1 MGEMPA
7 ALWDLDGTLIDST
20 EYHWRSWVSALREEG
35 RTLTREQFTATFGQ
49 RNDRILRDWLG
60 PDAAEEQIR
69 RIGDAKEATYRQLMR
84 DGGLDG
90 LPGAQHWVDRLASR
104 GWRQAIASSAPRLN
118 VEAVLDILGWHNRFD
133 AVVAAED
140 VRRGKPDPEVFL
152 LAAQRLHMPA
162 DACIVLE
169 DAAAGVDAA
178 RAAMMRVIGI
188 GPAAA
193 GADLAVASLSD
204 LRDDAFERLLGTPAG
219 DNVQDR
225 AVGSDPD
232 FGA

>member
-1 MGEMPA
+1 
-7 ALWDLDGTLIDST
+7 
-20 EYHWRSWVSALREEG
+20 
-35 RTLTREQFTATFGQ
+35 
-49 RNDRILRDWLG
+49 
-60 PDAAEEQIR
+60 
-69 RIGDAKEATYRQLMR
+69 
-84 DGGLDG
+84 
-90 LPGAQHWVDRLASR
+90 
-104 GWRQAIASSAPRLN
+104 
-118 VEAVLDILGWHNRFD
+118 
-133 AVVAAED
+133 
-140 VRRGKPDPEVFL
+140 VFL
-152 LAAQRLHMPA
+152 LAAARLHMPA
-162 DACIVLE
+162 GACIVLE

-225 AVGSDPD
+225 DVGSDPN

>member
-1 MGEMPA
+1 M
-7 ALWDLDGTLIDST
+7 
-20 EYHWRSWVSALREEG
+20 
-35 RTLTREQFTATFGQ
+35 
-49 RNDRILRDWLG
+49 
-60 PDAAEEQIR
+60 
-69 RIGDAKEATYRQLMR
+69 
-84 DGGLDG
+84 
-90 LPGAQHWVDRLASR
+90 
-104 GWRQAIASSAPRLN
+104 
-118 VEAVLDILGWHNRFD
+118 LDILGWHNRFD

-152 LAAQRLHMPA
+152 VAAERLQMPA

-204 LRDDAFERLLGTPAG
+204 LRDDAFDRLLGTPAW
-219 DNVQDR
+219 DNVHDR

>member
-1 MGEMPA
+1 MPA
-7 ALWDLDGTLIDST
+7 VLWDLDGTLVDSS
-20 EYHWRSWVSALREEG
+20 EYHWRSWVSALRDER

-49 RNDRILRDWLG
+49 RNDRILRGWLG
-60 PDAAEEQIR
+60 PDASEEQIR
-69 RIGDAKEATYRQLMR
+69 RIGDAKEAAYRQLMR

-90 LPGAQHWVDRLASR
+90 LPGARDWVDRLAAR

-118 VEAVLDILGWHNRFD
+118 VEAVLDILGWHSRFA

-152 LAAQRLHMPA
+152 LAAERLHVPA
-162 DACIVLE
+162 AACVVIE

-178 RAAMMRVIGI
+178 RAAQMRVIGI

-193 GADLAVASLSD
+193 GADLVVASLRD
-204 LRDDAFERLLGTPAG
+204 LRDDAFERLLATPVDG
-219 DNVQDR
+219 SIHGR
-225 AVGSDPD
+225 GFGSDPN